1 MYNSFTI
8 YTYFLKLLAGK
19 NIRQPFKVYTDLD
32 LLLHFKITGL
42 DLDLY
47 NFFWK
52 QQKWISLLNSA
63 DSNCLGNSW
72 INVNVQDLSRCHIF
86 IFRMEWHK
94 SNSNTQLNSDLA
106 KISKWAFQWKMSL
119 NPDPNKQAI
128 EVCFSNMTKEITL
141 LCILTLQTSR

>member
-52 QQKWISLLNSA
+52 QQK
-63 DSNCLGNSW
+63 
-72 INVNVQDLSRCHIF
+72 
-86 IFRMEWHK
+86 
-94 SNSNTQLNSDLA
+94 
-106 KISKWAFQWKMSL
+106 
-119 NPDPNKQAI
+119 
-128 EVCFSNMTKEITL
+128 
-141 LCILTLQTSR
+141 